1 MKILVPYS
9 GLGTNSTYGMYRWLT
24 ETDHEVVAMFLDIY
38 FSSDEYTAFEREHF
52 VRGVEWLK
60 KNTRDFKVIER
71 KANNTHPDKYI
82 PLREGSPYTVN
93 IARFSLRDVYFE
105 AFKELNADLVSIGK
119 SGEDTNG
126 PMSMCVSISEDSI
139 GKVPQ
144 YNRIHPSWSL
154 TEEVTLKNRDQV
166 IKEMSSKWSQRE
178 KLPQGLRNI
187 ITDCQCKGK
196 KLGCYFCSDLLLN
209 ELRPETGQELDDLIL
224 EKLCAGKF
232 RHLADPKTFNGVRER
247 TWRYLGLLGYNQPDD
262 INHPEIL
269 EELSLKAQEMYSKA
283 GNI

>member
-38 FSSDEYTAFEREHF
+38 YSSDEYTAFEREHF
-52 VRGVEWLK
+52 NKGVKWFK
-60 KNTRDFKVIER
+60 DNTRDFKTIER
-71 KANNTHPDKYI
+71 KCIETYSNVLV
-82 PLREGSPYTVN
+82 PLREGSPYKIDISRT
-93 IARFSLRDVYFE
+93 SLSMKETYAQVAKEFDV
-105 AFKELNADLVSIGK
+105 DIISSGK
-119 SGEDTNG
+119 SGEDTSG
-126 PMSMCVSISEDSI
+126 PLEMATSILKGSDYKS
-139 GKVPQ
+139 
-144 YNRIHPSWSL
+144 IHPSWSL
-154 TEEVTLKNRDQV
+154 TEEVTLENRDQV

-187 ITDCQCKGK
+187 ITDCPCKGK
-196 KLGCYFCSDLLLN
+196 RLGCYFCSDLLLN

-232 RHLADPKTFNGVRER
+232 RHLANPKTFNGMRER
-247 TWRYLGLLGYNQPDD
+247 TWRYLGLLGFNYPDD
-262 INHPEIL
+262 LDKTEVL
-269 EELSLKAQEMYSKA
+269 EQLSMKAQEMYRKA

>member
-9 GLGTNSTYGMYRWLT
+9 GLGTNGTYGIYRWLT
-24 ETDHEVVAMFLDIY
+24 ETDHEVVALFLDIY
-38 FSSDEYTAFEREHF
+38 YSSDEYTAFEREHF

-60 KNTRDFKVIER
+60 KNTRDFEVIER
-71 KANNTHPDKYI
+71 VCKRKYPPFYE
-82 PLREGSPYTVN
+82 PLREGSPFNEETSSSDNMRDIITEVAEEFKVN
-93 IARFSLRDVYFE
+93 TIS
-105 AFKELNADLVSIGK
+105 SGK
-119 SGEDTNG
+119 SGEDTIG
-126 PMSMCVSISEDSI
+126 SLHKSVSISRRDS
-139 GKVPQ
+139 K

-154 TEEVTLKNRDQV
+154 TEEVTLENRDQV

-232 RHLADPKTFNGVRER
+232 RHLADPKTFNGMRER
-247 TWRYLGLLGYNQPDD
+247 TWRYLGLLGFNYPDD
-262 INHPEIL
+262 LDKTEVV
-269 EELSLKAQEMYSKA
+269 EQLSMKAQEMYRKA

>member
-38 FSSDEYTAFEREHF
+38 YSSDEYTAFEREHF
-52 VRGVEWLK
+52 NKGVKWFK
-60 KNTRDFKVIER
+60 DNTRDFKTIER
-71 KANNTHPDKYI
+71 KCIETYSNVLV
-82 PLREGSPYTVN
+82 PLREGSPYKIDISRT
-93 IARFSLRDVYFE
+93 SLSMKETYAQVAKEFDV
-105 AFKELNADLVSIGK
+105 DIISSGK
-119 SGEDTNG
+119 SGEDTSG
-126 PMSMCVSISEDSI
+126 PLEMATSILKGSDYKS
-139 GKVPQ
+139 
-144 YNRIHPSWSL
+144 IHPSWSL
-154 TEEVTLKNRDQV
+154 TEEVTLENRDQV

-196 KLGCYFCSDLLLN
+196 KIGCYFCSDLLLN

-232 RHLADPKTFNGVRER
+232 RHLADPKTFNGLRER
-247 TWRYLGLLGYNQPDD
+247 TWRYLGLLGYNRSDD
-262 INHPEIL
+262 IENTEIL
-269 EELSLKAQEMYSKA
+269 EELSMKAQEMYNKA
-283 GNI
+283 GNL

>member
-9 GLGTNSTYGMYRWLT
+9 GLGTNSTYGIYRWLT
-24 ETDHEVVAMFLDIY
+24 ETDHEVVALFLDIY
-38 FSSDEYTAFEREHF
+38 YSSDEYTAFEREHF

-60 KNTRDFKVIER
+60 KNTRDFEVVER
-71 KANNTHPDKYI
+71 VCKRKYPSFYEPI
-82 PLREGSPYTVN
+82 REGSPFNEDTSSSDN
-93 IARFSLRDVYFE
+93 MRDVFTE
-105 AFKELNADLVSIGK
+105 VAEEFKVDTINSGK
-119 SGEDTNG
+119 SGEDTLG
-126 PMSMCVSISEDSI
+126 SLHTSVSINRTDS
-139 GKVPQ
+139 K
-144 YNRIHPSWSL
+144 YNRTNPSWSL
-154 TEEVTLKNRDQV
+154 TEEVTLENRDQV

-232 RHLADPKTFNGVRER
+232 RHLANPKTFNGVKER
-247 TWRYLGLLGYNQPDD
+247 TWTYLRLLGFNYPDD
-262 INHPEIL
+262 LDKTEVL
-269 EELSLKAQEMYSKA
+269 EQLSMKAQEMYSKA

>member
-1 MKILVPYS
+1 L
-9 GLGTNSTYGMYRWLT
+9 
-24 ETDHEVVAMFLDIY
+24 FLDIY
-38 FSSDEYTAFEREHF
+38 YSSDEYTAFEREHF

-60 KNTRDFKVIER
+60 KNTRDFEVVER
-71 KANNTHPDKYI
+71 VCKRKYP
-82 PLREGSPYTVN
+82 PLYEPIREGSPFNEDTSTSDNMRSLNTTV
-93 IARFSLRDVYFE
+93 AKE
-105 AFKELNADLVSIGK
+105 FKVDIINSGK
-119 SGEDTNG
+119 SGEDTIG
-126 PMSMCVSISEDSI
+126 SLHKSVSISRKDSD
-139 GKVPQ
+139 
-144 YNRIHPSWSL
+144 YNYLHPSWSL
-154 TEEVTLKNRDQV
+154 TEEATLENRDQV

-232 RHLADPKTFNGVRER
+232 RHLANPKTFNGVKER
-247 TWRYLGLLGYNQPDD
+247 TWTYLRLLGFNYPDD
-262 INHPEIL
+262 LDKTEVV
-269 EELSLKAQEMYSKA
+269 EQLSMKAQEMYRKA